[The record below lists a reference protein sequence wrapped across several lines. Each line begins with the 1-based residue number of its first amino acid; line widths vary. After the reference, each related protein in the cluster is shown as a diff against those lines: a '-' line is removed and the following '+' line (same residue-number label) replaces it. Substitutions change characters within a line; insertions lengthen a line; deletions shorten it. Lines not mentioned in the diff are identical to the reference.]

1 MMSTSANILTT
12 PQLFDLHVRKFRSI
26 CDRHGVPF
34 GSHKYLH
41 GFIHTLAENKHF
53 ATEFWAFTGKLSSR
67 DEGQLSDEHMLAVIV
82 EGIAGDDVPDAPDAV
97 DELKSVANQ
106 LASLLAGANVQS
118 PLRKSV
124 EPIPFPRP
132 ELDSQPAASG
142 VTARD
147 AGELPVRASASR
159 VVFISEAPNRELGRP
174 ASSLPSRPPAHPRA
188 VFISEAIDREAGAA
202 RSSPPP
208 LSSSHPRAAF
218 VSEWAD
224 AEAAPASSS
233 PLRPSSSHPRATF
246 LSELAGGEAAP
257 VSSLPFRLS
266 SSHSR
271 ASFIP
276 EVVDGEAAPAF
287 SLPSTLPSAPPAAFV
302 PEVVDDEV
310 APPSSLPLPST
321 LPTPPPAAPDAEAV
335 VGETAPPAQHTMS
348 IELQEA
354 LQRLQLSNLELKQQL
369 DEINEK
375 MSRLEAHPEDLTAK
389 EAASK
394 ATTPERVEKTA
405 APRVEQSTFEHAH
418 NSRPL
423 AQPEAVPA
431 SELLA
436 SAYLS
441 KWSEPPTPVV
451 LKPYADRTRPRDIL
465 RYAAILLVLVGGA
478 FLMQQY
484 GTPLQNWS
492 SPLRHRL
499 QAAIANQL
507 EVNVAKETRA
517 TEPAPAPAPAGA
529 GVLGFFRDPPASRD
543 TPPPPPAPS
552 EQAAPTIPRESQPG
566 SQGSISSR
574 AESPLATA
582 LRSVF
587 SGDNSGPVS
596 VDAAVMQNNLI
607 RSRAPAYPAAAGAD
621 HVAGPVV
628 VKAIISKSGAVQDV
642 DVIDGDPLL
651 RRAAA
656 EAISKWRY
664 RPYLVNGQPVKAATT
679 ITVDVAP
686 NR

>member
-12 PQLFDLHVRKFRSI
+12 PKLFDLQVRKFRSI

-106 LASLLAGANVQS
+106 LASLLAGANVHS

-142 VTARD
+142 VTPRD
-147 AGELPVRASASR
+147 AGELPVRASSSR
-159 VVFISEAPNRELGRP
+159 VVFISEA
-174 ASSLPSRPPAHPRA
+174 
-188 VFISEAIDREAGAA
+188 VDREAGPA

-218 VSEWAD
+218 LSELAD
-224 AEAAPASSS
+224 GEAAPASSS

-246 LSELAGGEAAP
+246 LSELADGEAAP

-287 SLPSTLPSAPPAAFV
+287 SLPSTLPSAPPAA
-302 PEVVDDEV
+302 PNAEVVDDEV
-310 APPSSLPLPST
+310 APPSSLLLPST
-321 LPTPPPAAPDAEAV
+321 LPSPPPAAPDAEAV
-335 VGETAPPAQHTMS
+335 VSETAPPSPHTMS

-354 LQRLQLSNLELKQQL
+354 LRRLQLSNLELKQQL
-369 DEINEK
+369 VEINEK
-375 MSRLEAHPEDLTAK
+375 MSRLETPPENLTAK
-389 EAASK
+389 GASSK
-394 ATTPERVEKTA
+394 VTTPESVERTTT
-405 APRVEQSTFEHAH
+405 PRVEQSALEHAGK
-418 NSRPL
+418 SKPF
-423 AQPEAVPA
+423 AQPKASPA
-431 SELLA
+431 PELLA
-436 SAYLS
+436 SAYLG
-441 KWSEPPTPVV
+441 KWTEPPTPAV
-451 LKPYADRTRPRDIL
+451 LRPYADHNGPRDIL

-517 TEPAPAPAPAGA
+517 TEPAPAPAGA

-543 TPPPPPAPS
+543 TPPPAPS
-552 EQAAPTIPRESQPG
+552 EQAAPTTPRESQPG

-587 SGDNSGPVS
+587 SGDNSGAVS

-607 RSRAPAYPAAAGAD
+607 RSRAPAYPAAARAD
-621 HVAGPVV
+621 HVEGPVV
-628 VKAIISKSGAVQDV
+628 AMAIISKSGAVQDV
-642 DVIDGDPLL
+642 DVIEGDPLL
-651 RRAAA
+651 RRAAV
-656 EAISKWRY
+656 EAIYKWRY
-664 RPYLVNGQPVKAATT
+664 RPYRLNGKPVKAATT
-679 ITVDVAP
+679 ITVDVTP